1 MRPLWDRGPQ
11 TLTLPR
17 AQIPCGRASIPECGR
32 SCKRSSTSHMG
43 QTSSAS
49 LVRVVQAPNALLPRP
64 LTLPALSSV
73 QGQTSEGRNTRH
85 LQAGTAP
92 FACCAAVS
100 LHSWPKL
107 EELSDLGKGRG
118 ADAARVDPAAMS
130 PLKLPAPFNREWPSL
145 PLTAHVRSSSRKKK
159 DNAKVKRNFQ
169 RGMSCVERVKNI
181 LKLCLENLQLECAH
195 QHPLSPFE
203 QACIVAISNS
213 FL

>member
-1 MRPLWDRGPQ
+1 MRPLRDRGPQ

-32 SCKRSSTSHMG
+32 SCKRSSASHTG

-64 LTLPALSSV
+64 LISRRLALFKVKPAKEEIHGICKRAQPRS
-73 QGQTSEGRNTRH
+73 H
-85 LQAGTAP
+85 AAP
-92 FACCAAVS
+92 PYPCI
-100 LHSWPKL
+100 HGPKL
-107 EELSDLGKGRG
+107 EELSNLDKGRG

-145 PLTAHVRSSSRKKK
+145 PLTAYVRPSSRKKK
-159 DNAKVKRNFQ
+159 DNAKAKRHFQ
-169 RGMSCVERVKNI
+169 RGMSRVERAKNM
-181 LKLCLENLQLECAH
+181 LKLCLKNLQLECTH